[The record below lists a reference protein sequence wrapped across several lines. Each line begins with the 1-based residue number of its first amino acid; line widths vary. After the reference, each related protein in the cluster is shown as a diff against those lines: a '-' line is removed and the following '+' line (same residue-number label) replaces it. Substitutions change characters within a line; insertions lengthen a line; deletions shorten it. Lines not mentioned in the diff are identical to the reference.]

1 MMNIPTHNGIG
12 KTIAYEEPADMI
24 DKGLIEMI
32 GKGRGAYYK
41 LRTISERLT

>member
-1 MMNIPTHNGIG
+1 
-12 KTIAYEEPADMI
+12 MI

-41 LRTISERLT
+41 LRTINMIDSMKLIWFGASNSQM